1 MHFSKESQG
10 SDLWAGRFNG
20 FLSCRCV
27 IKGTR
32 REFVS
37 ARNPSTFGSKAIL
50 KKLLFPV

>member
-20 FLSCRCV
+20 VLSCRCV

-37 ARNPSTFGSKAIL
+37 GRNSPYFW
-50 KKLLFPV
+50 F